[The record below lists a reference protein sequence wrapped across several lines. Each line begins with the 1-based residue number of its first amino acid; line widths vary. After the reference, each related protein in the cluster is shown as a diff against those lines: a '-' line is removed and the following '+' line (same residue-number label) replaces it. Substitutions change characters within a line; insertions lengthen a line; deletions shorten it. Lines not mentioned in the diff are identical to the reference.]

1 MRAPPVPKLVLYAL
15 AITLGIGLV
24 VAAST
29 SSAAFGAYN
38 VEWDG
43 TSDFRELADTHGES
57 QVSVDTA
64 AYETVDPN
72 ATVAVVLA
80 PADSYDGTEATRVR
94 EFVDAGG
101 TLVVADNFGSHG
113 NTLLAETGATARF
126 NGSVLRDEQH
136 YYRAPSLPIATNVTQ
151 TPYTV
156 DVEQLTLNRGTAV
169 DSNNATTIATT
180 SGFAYLDREGTGTL
194 SDGDELAEY
203 SVVTVESVG
212 DGTVVTV
219 GDPSLFINTM
229 LSQPDNAAFA
239 TALVET
245 REHVLL
251 DYSHADDQPP
261 LALALMLLRSAPL
274 LQIAIGIGGLGIV
287 WGSVR
292 SSQSVRRTVRDGI
305 VSVVPIDYLRRL
317 PVWLRG
323 SATQSAAPLVDEEA
337 VFASLREQY
346 PDLDETRLRRV
357 IADVLS
363 SQLQSDD
370 DE

>member
-1 MRAPPVPKLVLYAL
+1 MQSPPVPQLVLYAL
-15 AITLGIGLV
+15 AVTLGIGLV

-29 SSAAFGAYN
+29 TGAAFGAYN

-43 TSDFRELADTHGES
+43 TSDFRDLADTHAES
-57 QVSVDTA
+57 QVTVETD

-80 PADSYDGTEATRVR
+80 PVDSYDETETLRVR

-101 TLVVADNFGSHG
+101 TLVVADNFGPHG
-113 NTLLAETGATARF
+113 NALLAETGATARL

-151 TPYTV
+151 TPYTAG
-156 DVEQLTLNRGTAV
+156 VEQLTLNRGTAV
-169 DSNNATTIATT
+169 DANNATVIATT
-180 SGFAYLDREGTGTL
+180 SRFAYLDREETGTL

-203 SVVTVESVG
+203 PVVTVEPVG

-219 GDPSLFINTM
+219 GDPSLFINSM
-229 LSQPDNAAFA
+229 LGQPDNAAFA
-239 TALVET
+239 TALFET
-245 REHVLL
+245 RDHVLL
-251 DYSHADDQPP
+251 DYSHAGDQPP
-261 LALALMLLRSAPL
+261 LALALVLLRSAPL
-274 LQIAIGIGGLGIV
+274 LQILVGIGGIGFV
-287 WGSVR
+287 WGAAR
-292 SSQSVRRTVRDGI
+292 SSRPLRYTAYDRV
-305 VSVVPIDYLRRL
+305 VSVIPAKQLRRL

-323 SATQSAAPLVDEEA
+323 SVPLSAATRIDEDA
-337 VFASLREQY
+337 VLRSLREQY

-363 SQLQSDD
+363 TQPQSDD